1 MADFLREIRD
11 ISILNLRRD
20 LKKKGDSNKIA
31 QARGRAP
38 EIDDALPDI
47 TVEYPERGAFMP
59 DTSDDSSSFADGDSI
74 HQSQATYD
82 EQDLGGQSAFSGLI
96 VLFKNSYVCDSL
108 ESRARRTGRPCRD
121 CRNPS
126 ATT

>member
-11 ISILNLRRD
+11 ISILNLRRE
-20 LKKKGDSNKIA
+20 LKRKGESNKIA

-38 EIDDALPDI
+38 ENDDALPDI

-59 DTSDDSSSFADGDSI
+59 DGSDDSSSFADGESI

-82 EQDLGGQSAFSGLI
+82 EQDLGGQSSSWRLI
-96 VLFKNSYVCDSL
+96 LSFRSSCASHSL
-108 ESRARRTGRPCRD
+108 ESRARRT
-121 CRNPS
+121 S
-126 ATT
+126 